1 MKIIVFLNNKGGVGK
16 SASAITVAHM
26 MATAY
31 NKRVLIIDL
40 DPQMNTTSMFSQV
53 DFINL
58 FRGVYKG
65 TVEKKE
71 RSVEDLLLD
80 KDLDIHECIYKTDYE
95 NLDIIPAFL
104 TLSEVEE
111 RMKADVKSPQ
121 QFRLRKQLS
130 KLKDEYDFCIIDTS
144 PSVSII
150 NVNGLAA
157 ADKVYIPLR
166 CDGGSLLGSSITVNL
181 CENVAEYNSNLEIG
195 GMFFTQWN
203 GRKNVSKVVYDL
215 LDEEFHSFLLPITI
229 GTSKN
234 IEEGSLMQKPLLAYD
249 SGKKKSKI
257 TEEYLK
263 LTEYIIE
270 H

>member
-1 MKIIVFLNNKGGVGK
+1 MKTIIFLNNKGGVGK

-65 TVEKKE
+65 TVEKKK

-130 KLKDEYDFCIIDTS
+130 KLKDE
-144 PSVSII
+144 
-150 NVNGLAA
+150 
-157 ADKVYIPLR
+157 
-166 CDGGSLLGSSITVNL
+166 
-181 CENVAEYNSNLEIG
+181 
-195 GMFFTQWN
+195 
-203 GRKNVSKVVYDL
+203 
-215 LDEEFHSFLLPITI
+215 
-229 GTSKN
+229 
-234 IEEGSLMQKPLLAYD
+234 
-249 SGKKKSKI
+249 
-257 TEEYLK
+257 
-263 LTEYIIE
+263 
-270 H
+270 